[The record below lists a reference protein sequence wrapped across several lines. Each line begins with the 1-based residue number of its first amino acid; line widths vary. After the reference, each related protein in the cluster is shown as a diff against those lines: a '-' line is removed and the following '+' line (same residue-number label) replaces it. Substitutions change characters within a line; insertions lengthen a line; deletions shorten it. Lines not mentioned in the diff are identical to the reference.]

1 MGGKLGVNSKVGV
14 GSEFHFDLKFPIS
27 NQPLQ
32 PAIPDDFTDVS
43 ILVMA
48 KNQSLLNSLDC
59 ILKSWRTKSYCV
71 TDNGQAIKLAKGMTF
86 TGQPIRL
93 VIAETNLDDSAVDI
107 NCDCTTLA
115 QAMFEDSEIENP
127 AFISLVKSNSP
138 KGLETAAEL
147 PHTQRILQP
156 IKISELRDAIARS
169 LSPFIESLTGEDTTG
184 AAYRGPYRILLAE
197 DNPVNQKL
205 AVGILS
211 KYSHE
216 VDVADNGRIAVEKLN
231 QLGSDHF
238 DLVLMDVQMP
248 ELDGIEA
255 TREIRANDVAGIA
268 TIPIIAMTA
277 HAMASDRKRC
287 LEAGMDD
294 FISKPFRAIDLIET
308 IDRLMGSRSKELA
321 ELAARNMNGNSG
333 IDWNVAFETVGG
345 DRKLLAELIQIF
357 LNEKDSMIG
366 EMRTGFER
374 SDIESAQRVAHSL
387 KGTLH
392 HLGVNKVAQIAE
404 KIERLDELQLD
415 KAVGLCDEFEKE
427 INQLTGEL
435 QRFTN
440 S

>member
-1 MGGKLGVNSKVGV
+1 
-14 GSEFHFDLKFPIS
+14 
-27 NQPLQ
+27 
-32 PAIPDDFTDVS
+32 
-43 ILVMA
+43 
-48 KNQSLLNSLDC
+48 
-59 ILKSWRTKSYCV
+59 
-71 TDNGQAIKLAKGMTF
+71 
-86 TGQPIRL
+86 
-93 VIAETNLDDSAVDI
+93 
-107 NCDCTTLA
+107 
-115 QAMFEDSEIENP
+115 
-127 AFISLVKSNSP
+127 
-138 KGLETAAEL
+138 
-147 PHTQRILQP
+147 
-156 IKISELRDAIARS
+156 
-169 LSPFIESLTGEDTTG
+169 
-184 AAYRGPYRILLAE
+184 
-197 DNPVNQKL
+197 
-205 AVGILS
+205 
-211 KYSHE
+211 
-216 VDVADNGRIAVEKLN
+216 
-231 QLGSDHF
+231 
-238 DLVLMDVQMP
+238 
-248 ELDGIEA
+248 
-255 TREIRANDVAGIA
+255 
-268 TIPIIAMTA
+268 
-277 HAMASDRKRC
+277 
-287 LEAGMDD
+287 MDD